1 MMPMDADTPI
11 RERAYLLWQQAGC
24 PDGRSEEFWFAALE
38 SIAADAAA
46 GPADSLAPAAT
57 KSAARRAGA
66 AVSSRTPTPAPAP
79 AAATRLTS
87 IKSKP
92 SRADRVPT

>member
-1 MMPMDADTPI
+1 MDADTPT

-24 PDGRSEEFWFAALE
+24 PDGRSEEFWFAALQ
-38 SIAADAAA
+38 SIVADAAGA
-46 GPADSLAPAAT
+46 AQADSAAPAA
-57 KSAARRAGA
+57 KKAAARRAGA
-66 AVSSRTPTPAPAP
+66 AVSSRIPAPAPAP